1 MIFVHANYVIVAFE
15 VEKLCS
21 TGLKLVMTICIIMYV
36 ACCYNYHLCFI
47 LSDRGICLNTKRK
60 IKNLD
65 DSRYIPR

>member
-36 ACCYNYHLCFI
+36 ALLYTFQQVDMLEHYE
-47 LSDRGICLNTKRK
+47 
-60 IKNLD
+60 KNQ
-65 DSRYIPR
+65 DS